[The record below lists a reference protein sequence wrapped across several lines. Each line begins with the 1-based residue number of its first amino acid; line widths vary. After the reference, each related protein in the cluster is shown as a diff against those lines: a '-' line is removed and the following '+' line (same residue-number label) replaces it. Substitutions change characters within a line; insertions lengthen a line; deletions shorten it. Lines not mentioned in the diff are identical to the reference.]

1 MEVFRKLKWADSTGD
16 AIPFYHDN
24 VYHIFSL
31 TSPPG
36 TTVYPE
42 RLRTTWEHSV
52 SRDLVHW
59 EEVET
64 ALYPGEG
71 EEPDACGVWT
81 GAAIYGQGKYHI
93 FYTGYN
99 YNIHYQQTICHAVS
113 QDGIHFEKDPKNPI
127 IVPYEGYELVD
138 WRDPYVFYNEDDK
151 CYWILISG
159 RKEEG
164 PPARRG
170 CIVLYRSWDLE
181 NWEYYGPI
189 YRPYHTNCPECCEMY
204 KIGDLWY
211 LSYSRFSEFVN
222 TIYRVSN
229 SPFGPWRTPKMDGI
243 GGRRFYAAKSME
255 NDQGRRF
262 YFAWAHDRA
271 DESNFG
277 QWYWGGQFCI
287 PHEVCQNPEGELDV
301 KMPKEYIE
309 AWNQPVEWSYKHI
322 LGGYRLTKSSESINK
337 K

>member
-309 AWNQPVEWSYKHI
+309 A
-322 LGGYRLTKSSESINK
+322 
-337 K
+337 